1 MNADA
6 EGGGRGRGI
15 LKNLTLWSIVC
26 NLWNFQI
33 AIATEFIIN
42 ICTLTSLLEKA
53 RESKSEGEGRERV
66 VYFALAHVAGCSLH
80 VACNS

>member
-1 MNADA
+1 MKADTA
-6 EGGGRGRGI
+6 GGGGRRGRGL

-33 AIATEFIIN
+33 ANATEFIIN

-53 RESKSEGEGRERV
+53 RERKREGEGEEV
-66 VYFALAHVAGCSLH
+66 CALGHVAGCSLH
-80 VACNS
+80 VACDS